1 MSGEHTSF
9 EGTFCVD
16 RKSYIL
22 LWFIQT
28 MGEKE
33 VGEVSTFFSQV
44 NVAAIKLSDKLKVGD
59 RIHIKGYTTDFEQT
73 IDSIQVERKP
83 LKEAKKGDHIGI
95 KVKEK
100 VRPNDKVYVVG

>member
-1 MSGEHTSF
+1 M
-9 EGTFCVD
+9 
-16 RKSYIL
+16 
-22 LWFIQT
+22 

-59 RIHIKGYTTDFEQT
+59 RIRIKGYTTDFEQT

-83 LKEAKKGDHIGI
+83 LKEAKKGDHVGI